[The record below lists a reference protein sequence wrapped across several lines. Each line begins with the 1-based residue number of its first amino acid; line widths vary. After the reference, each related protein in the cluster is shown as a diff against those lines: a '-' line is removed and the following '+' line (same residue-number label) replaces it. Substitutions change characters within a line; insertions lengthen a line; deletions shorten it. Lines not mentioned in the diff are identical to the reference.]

1 MDNTNTT
8 NTEVYKVLEDG
19 TVEKTVQTFEITE
32 PTQEELIADKEAQL
46 LQMYKELEA
55 LKNNQ

>member
-19 TVEKTVQTFEITE
+19 TVEKTVNTFEIE
-32 PTQEELIADKEAQL
+32 VPSQEEVIAEKEAQL
-46 LQMYKELEA
+46 LKMYQELEA